1 MDFFS
6 NVRLYYHGTEG
17 IVFLYLNLGT
27 ISKLTHHT
35 HVLSIW
41 KRQYLHTRLLSVTIY
56 TQAYVIAV
64 YILEPEENPDGGS
77 SFLSGRRAV
86 AEKAALFI
94 PQAWPS
100 TAAKAHPIAG
110 QF

>member
-1 MDFFS
+1 LS
-6 NVRLYYHGTEG
+6 LKKIRTEG
-17 IVFLYLNLGT
+17 V
-27 ISKLTHHT
+27 
-35 HVLSIW
+35 V
-41 KRQYLHTRLLSVTIY
+41 
-56 TQAYVIAV
+56 
-64 YILEPEENPDGGS
+64 
-77 SFLSGRRAV
+77 FLSGRRAV